1 MPQVS
6 SVQAAAEAMGRRKID
21 QSILVGFDG
30 FVDEIIHLVDERQ
43 DADHFTRINS
53 MAAYGNRVAN
63 AAGKS
68 CNVEMVVNQMKLG
81 GNGPIMGNSL
91 QAQGYKIIYMGA
103 LGKERIH
110 PVFEKFASNC
120 FKVISCA
127 DPAHTDA
134 LEFLDGKVMMG
145 KLQPL
150 RDVNWTQLMTRVSLD
165 EMRKIIEE
173 VSLVACTNW
182 TMLPFMNSILLGL
195 NDVLG
200 QCREKKSVFVDL
212 ADPRKRTVVDI
223 REVLELL
230 GSMQKVADMLLG
242 LNEDEATQIAR
253 VLGVS
258 TGLDLK
264 ALAADIRSKTGLHM
278 VVIHP
283 VKEAAVATG
292 DGAFWMGG
300 PYTPVPKLTT
310 GAGDNFNA
318 GFCNGYLGGLPAEQ
332 CLATGVCASG
342 FYVRNGR
349 SPQHQE
355 LVEFMKQ
362 WAAGNCGVI
371 E

>member
-1 MPQVS
+1 MTQAS
-6 SVQAAAEAMGRRKID
+6 SVQAAAEAMGRRKIN

-53 MAAYGNRVAN
+53 MAAYGNRVAK

-81 GNGPIMGNSL
+81 GNGPIMGDSL
-91 QAQGYKIIYMGA
+91 QAQGYRIIYMGA
-103 LGKERIH
+103 LGKDRIH
-110 PVFEKFASNC
+110 PVFENFASHC
-120 FKVISCA
+120 FRVVSWA

-145 KLQPL
+145 KLQSL
-150 RDVNWTQLMTRVSLD
+150 RDVNWARLIARVPLD
-165 EMRKIIEE
+165 EMKKIVEE
-173 VSLVACTNW
+173 VSLIACTNW
-182 TMLPFMNSILLGL
+182 TMLPFMNSILVGL
-195 NDVLG
+195 KEVLR
-200 QCREKKSVFVDL
+200 QFKEKKSVFVDL
-212 ADPRKRTVVDI
+212 ADPRKRTLADI

-230 GSMQKVADMLLG
+230 GSMQEVANMILG
-242 LNEDEATQIAR
+242 LNEDEAEQIAR
-253 VLGVS
+253 VLDIHAE
-258 TGLDLK
+258 LDMK
-264 ALAADIRSKTGLHM
+264 ELAAGIKGKIGLHM

-283 VKEAAVATG
+283 VKEAAVASEEGT
-292 DGAFWMGG
+292 FWMAG

-318 GFCNGYLGGLPAEQ
+318 GFCNGYLGGLPPEQ
-332 CLATGVCASG
+332 CLATGVCTSG
-342 FYVRNGR
+342 FYVRNCR
-349 SPQHQE
+349 PPIHQE

-362 WAAGNCGVI
+362 WAAINCGVM